1 MIGFDHLGNLGRLGN
16 QMFEYAALRG
26 IAEKNGYDVCIPPS
40 EHEGIENYSL
50 HECFNLNHIPTGF
63 INKERYAMEQTF
75 HFNNELFNN
84 CPDDASL
91 YGFFQ
96 SWKYFSNV
104 QDLIRKEFTFKK
116 DILDPCTEFMSQLEG
131 EEPIMLHV
139 RRGDPNLTDPRG
151 FKWLSLIHI

>member
-26 IAEKNGYDVCIPPS
+26 IAEKNGYDVCIPPP

-50 HECFNLNHIPTGF
+50 HECFDLEHIETGF

-116 DILDPCTEFMSQLEG
+116 DILDPCLDFM
-131 EEPIMLHV
+131 I
-139 RRGDPNLTDPRG
+139 NL
-151 FKWLSLIHI
+151 KVKNLSCYM

>member
-26 IAEKNGYDVCIPPS
+26 IAEKNGYDVCIPPP

-50 HECFNLNHIPTGF
+50 HECFDLEHIETGF

-75 HFNNELFNN
+75 HFNDELFNT

-104 QDLIRKEFTFKK
+104 QDLIR
-116 DILDPCTEFMSQLEG
+116 
-131 EEPIMLHV
+131 
-139 RRGDPNLTDPRG
+139 
-151 FKWLSLIHI
+151 